1 MKIGACDST
10 SVAEVMR
17 GQSSADSVPVRDF
30 VARLR
35 DDHQMLTQGA
45 GENVVRLLPPLIITE
60 ADIAEAAEKIGD
72 AFAALDAETAHEHV
86 TA

>member
-1 MKIGACDST
+1 MTVDAL
-10 SVAEVMR
+10 
-17 GQSSADSVPVRDF
+17 PVRDF

-45 GENVVRLLPPLIITE
+45 GENVLRLLPPLIIAE
-60 ADIAEAAEKIGD
+60 ADIAEAADKLGA
-72 AFAALDAETAHEHV
+72 AFAALAAETAHEHV

>member
-1 MKIGACDST
+1 
-10 SVAEVMR
+10 
-17 GQSSADSVPVRDF
+17 
-30 VARLR
+30 
-35 DDHQMLTQGA
+35 MLTQGA

-60 ADIAEAAEKIGD
+60 ADIAEAAQKIGD